1 MAKPGPRAGDLVLIG
16 RVVKPQGRHGEVLVH
31 PLSDRPDRF
40 PALEKAFVTGPGDE
54 AREVRVTSSWPH
66 RGRHVLKLEGVD
78 SIDEAERLRDR
89 ELRIA
94 EEELAPLP
102 EGSFYHH
109 QLMGL
114 RVADGAGDDV
124 GVVED
129 VMETGAGAPILVI
142 RGAEGETLVPLAVDF
157 VKTVDLAGARIV
169 IERPEYAGAD

>member
-1 MAKPGPRAGDLVLIG
+1 
-16 RVVKPQGRHGEVLVH
+16 VVKPQGRRGEVLVH
-31 PLSDRPDRF
+31 PLSDRPERF
-40 PALEKAFVTGPGDE
+40 PTLQKAFVTGPGNE
-54 AREVRVTSSWPH
+54 AREVRVLSSWPH
-66 RGRHVLKLEGVD
+66 KGRYVLKLKGVD

-94 EEELAPLP
+94 EAELAPLP

-114 RVADGAGDDV
+114 RVADRAGGEV

-142 RGAEGETLVPLAVDF
+142 RGGEGETLVPLAVEF
-157 VKTVDLAGARIV
+157 VKTVDLVGARMV